1 LKTEHHFKWLV
12 YVKINAWKA
21 ILSYISRIK
30 SQINMSVTSKH
41 LATFILGAAA
51 GVAMHKYLK
60 TEEGEK
66 LMEDLKTK
74 GNELKDEAE
83 SVIEKAPEY
92 FEELKGQA
100 SGKLSDTL
108 AMLKEKFPEAE
119 EMINEMLS
127 GNKTKPVDPAV

>member
-1 LKTEHHFKWLV
+1 
-12 YVKINAWKA
+12 
-21 ILSYISRIK
+21 
-30 SQINMSVTSKH
+30 MSVTSKH

-66 LMEDLKTK
+66 LMEELKTK

-83 SVIEKAPEY
+83 NAIEKAPEY

-100 SGKLSDTL
+100 SNKLTDTL
-108 AMLKEKFPEAE
+108 AMLKDKFPEAE
-119 EMINEMLS
+119 QMINDMLS
-127 GNKTKPVDPAV
+127 GGKKTTKPIDISE

>member
-1 LKTEHHFKWLV
+1 M
-12 YVKINAWKA
+12 A
-21 ILSYISRIK
+21 
-30 SQINMSVTSKH
+30 VTSKH

-51 GVAMHKYLK
+51 GVAMHKYLQ

-74 GNELKDEAE
+74 GQELKDEAE
-83 SVIEKAPEY
+83 GAIEKAPEY

-100 SGKLSDTL
+100 SNKLSDTL

-119 EMINEMLS
+119 QMIQDLLS
-127 GNKTKPVDPAV
+127 GQKKPNQA